1 MYSKTIFV
9 AAFAAIA
16 SVASAATPPSC
27 LLGAVNSYDKPAD
40 LKAICE
46 SKDATSKIS
55 KICGDAKADALE
67 AFADICNGQ
76 GVKVSTD
83 VSATA
88 SGVAS
93 ATGAVKPSGTGAV
106 KPSGT
111 GSSNSTLTVSG
122 SRNSTIASATPTP
135 TGEGAGSGSDA
146 AASGT
151 GSPSESTGAAGK
163 IEVGVAALLAGIMA
177 FAL

>member
-76 GVKVSTD
+76 GVKVCTSRFYLPTYTPPPVPPTTRRERD
-83 VSATA
+83 SIFVLRDSRT
-88 SGVAS
+88 VL
-93 ATGAVKPSGTGAV
+93 
-106 KPSGT
+106 
-111 GSSNSTLTVSG
+111 LT
-122 SRNSTIASATPTP
+122 
-135 TGEGAGSGSDA
+135 
-146 AASGT
+146 
-151 GSPSESTGAAGK
+151 
-163 IEVGVAALLAGIMA
+163 
-177 FAL
+177 